1 MKLLFVVLCCAVLSI
16 EAFPNQFIMGGHDAP
31 ADITY
36 VRRVRSFRAPEDLQA
51 FQYTGFF
58 ITPSTVL
65 TVAQAI
71 HK

>member
-16 EAFPNQFIMGGHDAP
+16 EAFPNQFIIDGHDAP
-31 ADITY
+31 AAVDY
-36 VRRVRSFRAPEDLQA
+36 VRRVRSFRAPADLQA

-58 ITPSTVL
+58 ITPSTVI